1 MWIMKLDG
9 EEVEVILSRERRKN
23 LTIRVVGNK
32 KISASAPFSMAEKE
46 IESFI
51 LQKKRWILQRFSR
64 YQNWSHWPL
73 ERKYKRDEPLLFQGG
88 IYLLDIKVQATWNH
102 YQAFLEGEKII
113 VWGPDENPIEIKN
126 ALLKWFTFQAEEKI
140 GKRLKELSQQIRI
153 DYSHFALGNGKTLWG
168 TCRQDYVIRI
178 NWRSI
183 FLPPQLLDYIL
194 IHELCHCR
202 ELNHSDKFWK
212 EVGKHLPE
220 WKEERKNLKEYGIL
234 LGDIR

>member
-9 EEVEVILSRERRKN
+9 EEVEIILSRERRKN
-23 LTIRVVGNK
+23 LSIRVTGNR
-32 KISASAPFSMAEKE
+32 KISASAPFSIAEKE

-64 YQNWSHWPL
+64 YENWSHWPL
-73 ERKYKRDEPLLFQGG
+73 ERKYKRNEPLLFRGKT
-88 IYLLDIKVQATWNH
+88 YLLDIKVQETWNH
-102 YQAFLEGEKII
+102 YQAFLEGDKII
-113 VWGPDENPIEIKN
+113 IWGPDENSVGIKN
-126 ALLKWFTFQAEEKI
+126 ALLKWFTYQADETI
-140 GKRLKELSQQIRI
+140 SKRLRELSGLTKIE
-153 DYSHFALGNGKTLWG
+153 YSHFTLGNGKTLWG
-168 TCRQDYVIRI
+168 TCRQDYSIRI

-202 ELNHSDKFWK
+202 ELNHSAKFWQ
-212 EVGKHLPE
+212 EVEKYLPE
-220 WKEERKNLKEYGIL
+220 WKEARKNLKEYGIL